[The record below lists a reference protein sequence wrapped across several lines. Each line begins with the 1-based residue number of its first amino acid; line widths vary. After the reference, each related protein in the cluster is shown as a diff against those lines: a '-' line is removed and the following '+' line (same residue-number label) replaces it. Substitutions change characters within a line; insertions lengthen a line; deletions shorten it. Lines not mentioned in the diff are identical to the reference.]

1 MTENIAKSNAA
12 TNSTTAKQEKY
23 EKKMAKYA
31 ANKLRKEQKEN
42 ERMANRQKN
51 ERPISEWRQIEVL
64 LIQKARSFYE
74 NGETF
79 THFPI
84 TYNGKLNMISA
95 VHWGRNAEDWQTT
108 AITVDGTNERS
119 KLDALWDRVL
129 DIEMD
134 NYIVSSLTS
143 GRRVRRPRRIIA
155 NTPQEAFEIACKE
168 NNVKL
173 VYGGAA

>member
-1 MTENIAKSNAA
+1 MVKKISRPDAA
-12 TNSTTAKQEKY
+12 TGTTTAKQEKY
-23 EKKMAKYA
+23 EKKMAKYR
-31 ANKLRKEQKEN
+31 ANRARKEQMEN

-51 ERPISEWRQIEVL
+51 ERPISEWREIEVL

-79 THFPI
+79 THFPV

-108 AITVDGTNERS
+108 AITVDGTNERT

-129 DIEMD
+129 DIELD
-134 NYIVSSLTS
+134 NYIVSSLMS
-143 GRRVRRPRRIIA
+143 GRRVRQPRRIIA

-173 VYGGAA
+173 VYNAA